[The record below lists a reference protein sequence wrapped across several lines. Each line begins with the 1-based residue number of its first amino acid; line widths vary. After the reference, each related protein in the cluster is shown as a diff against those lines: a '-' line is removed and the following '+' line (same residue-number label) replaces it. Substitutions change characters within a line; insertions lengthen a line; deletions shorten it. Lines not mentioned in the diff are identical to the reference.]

1 MKRFAAV
8 LAVVVV
14 ALMAGVAPAQET
26 GLVGKGIKIGLSM
39 SSFGG
44 DDRDIEKEG
53 MPETRYGL
61 GAGGFL
67 TFGLGPNLAL
77 QPEVLYVMKG
87 AKFGQDDDGFTIK
100 FAYLDVP
107 VLFKYRFPTTGST
120 RPSLYAG
127 PVGSIKLT
135 ADARLIEDGIETK
148 YDYSDYVKDSDFG
161 MAVGGGLDFE
171 MAGNTITFDL
181 RHTFGLTEW
190 PVEAERPS
198 VKNNGWLA
206 LVGVGF

>member
-1 MKRFAAV
+1 MKRCAAV

-77 QPEVLYVMKG
+77 QPEVLYVIKG
-87 AKFGQDDDGFTIK
+87 AVFGPDDDGFKIK

-107 VLFKYRFPTTGST
+107 VLLKYRFPTTGST
-120 RPSLYAG
+120 RPNLYAG
-127 PVGSIKLT
+127 PVGSIRLS
-135 ADARLIEDGIETK
+135 ADVRLREDGTETNFE
-148 YDYSDYVKDSDFG
+148 YSDYVKDFDFG
-161 MAVGGGLDFE
+161 MAVGGGLDFV

-181 RHTFGLTEW
+181 RRTFGLTKW
-190 PVEAERPS
+190 PVGFERPS
-198 VKNNGWLA
+198 VKNNGWLVMA
-206 LVGVGF
+206 GVGF